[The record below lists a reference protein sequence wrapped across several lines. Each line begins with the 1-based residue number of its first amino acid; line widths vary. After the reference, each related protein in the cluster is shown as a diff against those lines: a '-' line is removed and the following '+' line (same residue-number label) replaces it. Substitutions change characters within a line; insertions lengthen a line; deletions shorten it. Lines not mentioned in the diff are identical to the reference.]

1 MSTTFTATLLG
12 AILISLS
19 SLHYGYNI
27 SIISSISSAF
37 LKCDDYNAGDCIP
50 LSTGELGWIVG
61 VMYLGCLVG
70 SIGGGF
76 YLAKYSSIFP
86 CQFWSACLGGVG
98 NVICALSSTSHML
111 SFGRFVIGVGIGSCC
126 LTTPLYLL
134 NNSPSPSKSAAFC
147 SINPTFIGI
156 GILVAELLGCYAG
169 GDNDNGGGGNW
180 RILLGLG
187 VLPFLVQLIFL
198 PTGFILK
205 TKIEKN
211 NDNNWTLGRLL
222 KNPISHKSLIV
233 SSILHIG
240 QQLSGI
246 NAVLQFS
253 SLIFKEDRG
262 VMIATLVLVMG
273 LVSMFLLERLGRRW
287 IGLGSSF
294 WMTIGLLVVMAS
306 MVKNQ
311 PFLGSIGII
320 LYISSYSIGLGPLP
334 WIMVAEMFPA
344 DAAGPAS
351 SFVVCLNWIFNMA
364 VSVSYPILNDFLGYY
379 SLLPFAIFMGIFF
392 VWALFSFPETKGR
405 PITFL

>member
-1 MSTTFTATLLG
+1 MSTTITLVG
-12 AILISLS
+12 AILTSLS

-27 SIISSISSAF
+27 SILNSISSAF
-37 LKCDDYNAGDCIP
+37 LECDDYSASDCIP
-50 LSTGELGWIVG
+50 LSTGEWGWIVG

-70 SIGGGF
+70 SICGGF
-76 YLAKYSSIFP
+76 YLSKYSSIFP

-98 NVICALSSTSHML
+98 NVICALSSTSQML

-134 NNSPSPSKSAAFC
+134 NNSPSPSKRAAFC

-169 GDNDNGGGGNW
+169 GDNTGGNGGNW

-187 VLPFLVQLIFL
+187 ALPFLVQLVFL

-205 TKIEKN
+205 TNIEKN
-211 NDNNWTLGRLL
+211 GNNWTLGTLL
-222 KNPISHKSLIV
+222 KNPISHRSFMV

-246 NAVLQFS
+246 NAILQFS

-262 VMIATLVLVMG
+262 VMIAVLILVMG

-311 PFLGSIGII
+311 PFLGSIGVI
-320 LYISSYSIGLGPLP
+320 LYISSYSVGLGPLP
-334 WIMVAEMFPA
+334 WVMVGEMFPA

-364 VSVSYPILNDFLGYY
+364 VSVSYPSLKDFLGFY
-379 SLLPFAIFMGIFF
+379 SLLPFAIFMGVFF